1 MSKNEMIAKQIAEIN
16 QHIRDGVNHWA
27 DVMLQADADEW
38 AVYLNYFPR
47 DIVNATMIFQHI
59 CSNVGIKAGHI
70 NAAKADEYGKRL
82 RQLVLDMTGYDPA
95 DVVAGMEIPGD
106 GMKTN

>member
-16 QHIRDGVNHWA
+16 RHIRDGVNQWA

-38 AVYLNYFPR
+38 AVHLNYFPR

-59 CSNVGIKAGHI
+59 CSNVGIKSGHI
-70 NAAKADEYGKRL
+70 DAERAKNFGKRL
-82 RQLVLDMTGYDPA
+82 RELVIEMTGYDPA
-95 DVVAGMEIPGD
+95 TIVAEMNEH
-106 GMKTN
+106 